1 MGRICTADPRKLGLS
16 SSYSYSYVVVNLEGG
31 GGVYNGMWG
40 KGVELSAGEI
50 ATDPV
55 VADYEFRGGKGG
67 MCGCSV
73 IPS

>member
-1 MGRICTADPRKLGLS
+1 
-16 SSYSYSYVVVNLEGG
+16 
-31 GGVYNGMWG
+31 MWG

-67 MCGCSV
+67 MSGCSV